1 MNIKGWD
8 KCPLLRRVLLEPPTV
23 HCGSISNLYYRGSR
37 KMQYF
42 PRLVQGANFDV
53 FLAEQRYNEWVD
65 ET

>member
-1 MNIKGWD
+1 
-8 KCPLLRRVLLEPPTV
+8 
-23 HCGSISNLYYRGSR
+23 
-37 KMQYF
+37 MQYF